1 MDTQSSPK
9 ATKSDTIEPKVE
21 EALSLATGADYW
33 TSIEAKENGFRALRF
48 ADGPHGL
55 RVQDDE
61 NPDHLG
67 IGRSLPATCF
77 PPAVTLA
84 SSWDEDLLHEIGV
97 ALGKE
102 ARAMGVNVV
111 LGPGLNL
118 KRSPL
123 CGRNFEYY
131 SEDPFLGGVLAAAV
145 VDGMQS
151 QGVGACLKHFA
162 VNNQETDRLR
172 VSANLDERTLR
183 EIYLRTFEVAV
194 RRSRPWAIMSSYNRI
209 NGVHAAQNK
218 WLLTDVLRNEWGF
231 DGIVVSDWGG
241 VRDPVASVNA
251 GLDLRMPGRQEDD
264 RLRQAY
270 LAGEVDADALA
281 SLVERFRLLAE
292 RTKVSGDTQAVD
304 YDGHNALVRRAAA
317 ESAVLLTND
326 GTLPLTL
333 EKGKRIAVIGELAR
347 KSRYQGAGS
356 SYVNARSDISGLDA
370 LGKRAAAIG
379 ADLTFAAGYSLER
392 KPVADN
398 VIAEAVAAASTADV
412 VILFLG
418 LPGDYEAE
426 GRDRTSVDLPEDQL
440 ALAAALHATGKPIV
454 VAMSNGSA
462 VTTSN
467 WRGSV
472 NAIVEFWLTGQAHG
486 DAVADVLFGDV
497 NPSGKLPETIPVRLA
512 DTPSYLH
519 FPGGH
524 ANVSYGEGIYVG
536 YRYYDAR
543 DIAVDHPFGHGL
555 SYTTFDFIGLDIIEK
570 PKDDQIAF
578 VARVSVRNSGSREG
592 AEVVQLYV
600 GDHSHFVDT
609 PPLELRGWKK
619 IRLQPGQSGTVDIEV
634 PREQLEHWNELTKSW
649 LYPGGPVTVHVGSSS
664 RDLRLKKT
672 FDVPGDAVVVPLT
685 PWSTTGEW
693 LDDPVGGPMLQAIF
707 DARGGLRGRMGD
719 LMSDPAGRDS
729 ARGIPLAS
737 IAEFPGVP
745 IDMEEITALAEKIE
759 TKRAK

>member
-1 MDTQSSPK
+1 MDTQNK
-9 ATKSDTIEPKVE
+9 AIKMDPATE

-33 TSIEAKENGFRALRF
+33 TTIDATHNGIRSLRF

-84 SSWDEDLLHEIGV
+84 SSWDDQLVHEIGV
-97 ALGKE
+97 ALGRE
-102 ARAMGVNVV
+102 ARAMGVDVV

-131 SEDPFLGGVLAAAV
+131 SEDPYLGGVLAAAIV
-145 VDGMQS
+145 NGMQS

-172 VSANLDERTLR
+172 VSANVDERTLR
-183 EIYLRTFEVAV
+183 EIYLRTFEIAV
-194 RRSRPWAIMSSYNRI
+194 RRSQPWAIMSSYNRI
-209 NGVHAAQNK
+209 NGVHAAQNE
-218 WLLTDVLRNEWGF
+218 WLLTTVLRDEWGF

-251 GLDLRMPGRQEDD
+251 GLDLRMPGRQQDD
-264 RLRQAY
+264 RLKKAY
-270 LAGEVDADALA
+270 LAGQVNPDALKKMI
-281 SLVERFRLLAE
+281 ERFRLLAQ
-292 RTKVSGDTQAVD
+292 RTKAPDVVEVVD
-304 YDGHNALVRRAAA
+304 YDQHNNLVRRAAA
-317 ESAVLLTND
+317 ESAVLLAND
-326 GTLPLTL
+326 GTLPLSL
-333 EKGKRIAVIGELAR
+333 NQGMRIAVVGDLAR
-347 KSRYQGAGS
+347 KPRYQGAGS
-356 SYVNARSDISGLDA
+356 SHVNAKSVVTGLDA
-370 LGKRAAAIG
+370 MRARAKICG
-379 ADLTFAAGYSLER
+379 AELIFAAGYALGMR
-392 KPVADN
+392 ADPN
-398 VIAEAVAAASTADV
+398 AIAEAVRAAENADV
-412 VILFLG
+412 VVLFLG
-418 LPGDYEAE
+418 LPGEYEAE
-426 GRDRTSVDLPEDQL
+426 GRDRTMIDLPEEQI
-440 ALAAALHATGKPIV
+440 ALTEALHATGKPIV

-467 WRGSV
+467 WRANV
-472 NAIVEFWLTGQAHG
+472 NAIVEFWLTGQAYG
-486 DAVADVLFGDV
+486 DTVADVLFGDI
-497 NPSGKLPETIPVRLA
+497 NPSGKLPETIPIRLA

-519 FPGGH
+519 FPGRH

-543 DIAVDHPFGHGL
+543 DIAVDFPFGHGL
-555 SYTTFDFIGLDIIEK
+555 SYTTFEFVDLDITEN
-570 PKDDQIAF
+570 PLEDPFAF
-578 VARVSVRNSGSREG
+578 TARVTVRNVGACEG

-600 GDHSHFVDT
+600 ADQSQFIEV

-619 IRLQPGQSGTVDIEV
+619 IRLEPGQSGTVDIPV
-634 PREQLEHWNELTKSW
+634 SREQLEHWNHLTKTW
-649 LYPGGPVTVHVGSSS
+649 LFPGGPITVHVGSSS
-664 RDLRLKKT
+664 RDIKLKKSLQ
-672 FDVPGDAVVVPLT
+672 VPGHTVLVRLT

-693 LDDPVGGPMLQAIF
+693 LDNPVGGPMLQAIF
-707 DARGGLRGRMGD
+707 DSRGGLRGRMGD

-745 IDMEEITALAEKIE
+745 IDMEEIEELCRTLDQ
-759 TKRAK
+759 T

>member
-1 MDTQSSPK
+1 MDTHTTVITADK
-9 ATKSDTIEPKVE
+9 ATE

-33 TSIEAKENGFRALRF
+33 TTIDATHNGIRSLRF

-84 SSWDEDLLHEIGV
+84 SSWDGELIREIGA
-97 ALGKE
+97 ALGRE
-102 ARAMGVNVV
+102 ARAMGVDVV

-131 SEDPFLGGVLAAAV
+131 SEDPYLGGMLAAAI

-172 VSANLDERTLR
+172 VSANVDERALR

-194 RRSRPWAIMSSYNRI
+194 RQSRPWAIMSSYNRI
-209 NGVHAAQNK
+209 NGIHAAQNE
-218 WLLTDVLRNEWGF
+218 WLLSTVLREEWGF

-241 VRDPVASVNA
+241 VRDPIASLNA

-264 RLRQAY
+264 RLRKAY
-270 LAGEVDADALA
+270 SAGQVEPDTLKKM
-281 SLVERFRLLAE
+281 VERFRLLAE
-292 RTKVSGDTQAVD
+292 RTRRVGESTTVD
-304 YDGHNALVRRAAA
+304 YDLHNDLVRLAAA

-326 GTLPLTL
+326 GTLPMALAT
-333 EKGKRIAVIGELAR
+333 GTRVAVIGELAR
-347 KSRYQGAGS
+347 QPRYQGAGS
-356 SYVNARSDISGLDA
+356 SYVNSKNVVTGLTALRARA
-370 LGKRAAAIG
+370 EACG
-379 ADLTFAAGYSLER
+379 AELTFASGYALDKKFNAED
-392 KPVADN
+392 AA
-398 VIAEAVAAASTADV
+398 AEAVRVAEKADI

-418 LPGDYEAE
+418 LPGEYEAE
-426 GRDRTSVDLPEDQL
+426 GRDRTMIDLPQDQI
-440 ALAAALHATGKPIV
+440 ALTEALHATGKPIV

-467 WRGSV
+467 WRNNV

-486 DAVADVLFGDV
+486 NSVADVLLGDI
-497 NPSGKLPETIPVRLA
+497 NPSGKLPETIPLRLA

-519 FPGGH
+519 FPGVHG
-524 ANVSYGEGIYVG
+524 NVSYGEGIYVG

-543 DIAVDHPFGHGL
+543 GIAVDHPFGHGL
-555 SYTTFDFIGLDIIEK
+555 SYTTFDFVDLDIIEK
-570 PKDDQIAF
+570 PLEDPVAF
-578 VARVSVRNSGSREG
+578 VARVTVRNTGAREG

-600 GDHSHFVDT
+600 ADHNDFVDT
-609 PPLELRGWKK
+609 PPRELRGWKK
-619 IRLQPGQSGTVDIEV
+619 IRLDPGQSGIVEIAV
-634 PREQLEHWNELTKSW
+634 PRQQLEHWNELTRTW

-664 RDLRLKKT
+664 RDIRLKQSI
-672 FDVPGDAVVVPLT
+672 DLPGHPVLVPLT

-707 DARGGLRGRMGD
+707 DSRGGLRGRMGD

-745 IDMEEITALAEKIE
+745 IDMEEIEALARTVASKS
-759 TKRAK
+759 AAA